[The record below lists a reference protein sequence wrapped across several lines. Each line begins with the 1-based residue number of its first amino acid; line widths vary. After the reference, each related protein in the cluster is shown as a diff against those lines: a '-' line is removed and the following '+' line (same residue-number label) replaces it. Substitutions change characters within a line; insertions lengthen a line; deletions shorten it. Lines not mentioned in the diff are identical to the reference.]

1 MAQPRTDQLDLEA
14 LRQFDNLELMA
25 KHVVEGFITGL
36 HKSPFHGFSVEFA
49 EHRHYNPGEPTRHID
64 WKLYARTERL
74 YTKQYEEETNLRCQL
89 LIDTSSSMM
98 FPRDAFNKLQ
108 FSTYAAAALIKL
120 LQKQRDAVGLTTFAE
135 QLQTFTAPRSNS
147 KHVRILYHELEKL
160 LKADVANRQ
169 TATTETLHTIAE
181 AIHKRSLI
189 VLFSDMMDN
198 QSDEEALFSALQHL
212 KHNKH
217 EVIIFH
223 VMDKQK
229 ELEFAYTNRPYQFV
243 DLETGEKVKLFPS
256 EVREQYNK
264 QINDYRQRL
273 KLRCQQYGIEYV
285 EADINEGFHQVLMP
299 YLIKRKKL
307 S

>member
-1 MAQPRTDQLDLEA
+1 MANPRTDPLDLET

-89 LIDTSSSMM
+89 LIDTSSSMV
-98 FPRDAFNKLQ
+98 FPNDRFNKLQ
-108 FSTYAAAALIKL
+108 FSTYSAAALIKL
-120 LQKQRDAVGLTTFAE
+120 LQKQRDAVGLTTFADQIE
-135 QLQTFTAPRSNS
+135 NFTEPRSNA
-147 KHVRILYHELEKL
+147 KHARILYHQLENL
-160 LKADVANRQ
+160 LGTDQRQRQ
-169 TATTETLHTIAE
+169 TATTDTLHTIAE

-189 VLFSDMMDN
+189 ILFSDMLDN
-198 QSDEEALFSALQHL
+198 QANEENLFSALQHL

-229 ELEFAYTNRPYQFV
+229 EMEFTYANRPYQFV

-256 EVREQYNK
+256 EVRDQYLQ
-264 QINDYRQRL
+264 QINDYRHRL
-273 KLRCQQYGIEYV
+273 KLRCQQYNIEYV

>member
-1 MAQPRTDQLDLEA
+1 MANPRTDQLDLET

-89 LIDTSSSMM
+89 LIDTSSSMI
-98 FPRDAFNKLQ
+98 FPNDRFNKLQ
-108 FSTYAAAALIKL
+108 FSTYSAAALIKL
-120 LQKQRDAVGLTTFAE
+120 LQKQRDAVGLTTFADQIE
-135 QLQTFTAPRSNS
+135 NFAEPRSNA
-147 KHVRILYHELEKL
+147 KHARILYHQLESL
-160 LKADVANRQ
+160 LGKDQRQRQ
-169 TATTETLHTIAE
+169 TATTDTLHTIAE

-189 VLFSDMMDN
+189 ILFSDMLDN
-198 QSDEEALFSALQHL
+198 QANEENLFSALQHL

-229 ELEFAYTNRPYQFV
+229 EMEFTYANRPYQFV

-256 EVREQYNK
+256 EVRDQYLQ
-264 QINDYRQRL
+264 QINDYRHRL
-273 KLRCQQYGIEYV
+273 KLRCQQYNIEYV
-285 EADINEGFHQVLMP
+285 EADVNEGFHQVLMP